1 MSFYTTVSE
10 TDEKVQVSWLHKYLR
25 EQVEG

>member
-10 TDEKVQVSWLHKYLR
+10 TDEKVQVSWLYKYLG